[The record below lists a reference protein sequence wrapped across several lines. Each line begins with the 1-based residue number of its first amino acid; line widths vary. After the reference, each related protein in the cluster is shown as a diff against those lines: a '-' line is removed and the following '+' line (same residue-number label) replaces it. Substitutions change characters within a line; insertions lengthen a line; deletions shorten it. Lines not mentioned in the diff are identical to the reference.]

1 MFRKYEIYYFSD
13 SNIPFY
19 STAAYH
25 QAVQFIK
32 DGGRFLFLI
41 GQWGSGKT
49 TVAKRVYTSVTGKTP
64 LLAKDLLEFDINE
77 HEKSVIFDKAISR
90 NFSYEEKQALKTD
103 INSWCDKQS
112 NPHEIRF
119 IIFTLTDINEYQELI
134 KFLPPDEK
142 GKIIN
147 LHDILTKGDR
157 SQILHAHFQY
167 FCPDQDFSK
176 IEQIAL
182 MKSTKSLGFPEIYLL
197 YSRCKHLRERSG
209 FVIFFNRPLRH
220 LTSYLQTIHHS
231 ADRDKFLLVVY
242 MCLNDMKKDIR
253 VSNKEILTFLE
264 SHEPCQHGEIEHED
278 NTN

>member
-25 QAVQFIK
+25 QAVQFIT

-112 NPHEIRF
+112 NPREIRF
-119 IIFTLTDINEYQELI
+119 IIFTLTDRYQ
-134 KFLPPDEK
+134 
-142 GKIIN
+142 
-147 LHDILTKGDR
+147 
-157 SQILHAHFQY
+157 
-167 FCPDQDFSK
+167 
-176 IEQIAL
+176 
-182 MKSTKSLGFPEIYLL
+182 
-197 YSRCKHLRERSG
+197 
-209 FVIFFNRPLRH
+209 
-220 LTSYLQTIHHS
+220 
-231 ADRDKFLLVVY
+231 
-242 MCLNDMKKDIR
+242 
-253 VSNKEILTFLE
+253 
-264 SHEPCQHGEIEHED
+264 
-278 NTN
+278 